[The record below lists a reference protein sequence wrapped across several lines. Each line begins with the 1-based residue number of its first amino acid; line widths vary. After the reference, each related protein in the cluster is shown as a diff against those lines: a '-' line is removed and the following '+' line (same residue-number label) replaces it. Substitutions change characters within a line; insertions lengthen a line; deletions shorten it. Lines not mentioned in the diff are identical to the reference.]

1 MLVLGIKA
9 GTRPWTLALDR
20 RRGPRSAWV
29 APTGEARG
37 TGERSGICEN
47 DRVTSGPAATARPV
61 LAPLPEHPAVSYV
74 MPVLNEA
81 AHLAEAVGAV
91 LSQAYDGEQELVLA
105 LGASSDGTDEVAERL
120 AASDPR
126 VRLVANPL
134 NDIPIGLNLAI
145 AASRHPVV
153 VRVDAH
159 AELPPGYT
167 AAAVEILQRTGA
179 ANVGGVMEA
188 RGRGRF
194 QRAVARAYNS
204 PFGLG
209 GGSWHHGEDEAEC
222 DSAYL
227 GVFRREVLD
236 EVGGYDETL
245 RRAEDWELNHRI
257 RAAGHLIL
265 FTPRLRVTYWPRASW
280 DALRRQM
287 YATGVW
293 RGHLVRRHQSTPW
306 RYLPPP
312 AVAVLV
318 AISLAVAL
326 LQLLGI
332 ARGAG
337 WALAHV
343 PSLGYLAGVTAVGL
357 TRLGWDGPVDRLL
370 NVVVLATMHLGWGSG
385 FIRGWLAGAEST
397 VDRSR
402 VR

>member
-1 MLVLGIKA
+1 MFV
-9 GTRPWTLALDR
+9 
-20 RRGPRSAWV
+20 
-29 APTGEARG
+29 
-37 TGERSGICEN
+37 CHN
-47 DRVTSGPAATARPV
+47 DGVTSGPAARTRPD
-61 LAPLPEHPAVSYV
+61 LAPLPESPPVSYV

-81 AHLAEAVGAV
+81 THLAEAVRAV
-91 LSQAYDGEQELVLA
+91 LGQNYPGEQELLLA
-105 LGASSDGTDEVAERL
+105 LGASSDGTDAVAAEL
-120 AASDPR
+120 AAADPR
-126 VRLVANPL
+126 VRLVTNPR

-145 AASRHPVV
+145 RASRFPVV

-167 AAAVEILQRTGA
+167 AAAVEILRRTGA

-194 QRAVARAYNS
+194 QRAVARGYNS

-209 GGSWHHGEDEAEC
+209 GGSWHHGEDEIDS

-227 GVFRREVLD
+227 GVFRREVLE
-236 EVGGYDETL
+236 EVGYYDESL

-257 RAAGHLIL
+257 RAAGHRVL
-265 FTPRLRVTYWPRASW
+265 FTPKLRVTYWPRASW

-293 RGHLVRRHQSTPW
+293 RGHLVRRHASTPW

-318 AISLAVAL
+318 AISVLAGL
-326 LQLLGI
+326 LQVLGI
-332 ARGAG
+332 ARGPV

-343 PSLGYLAGVTAVGL
+343 PSLGYLAGVGAVGL
-357 TRLGWDGPVDRLL
+357 TRLGGDGTIDRLL
-370 NVVVLATMHLGWGSG
+370 NVVVLVTMHLGWGAG
-385 FIRGWLAGAEST
+385 FIKGWLTGAART

-402 VR
+402 VS

>member
-1 MLVLGIKA
+1 
-9 GTRPWTLALDR
+9 
-20 RRGPRSAWV
+20 
-29 APTGEARG
+29 
-37 TGERSGICEN
+37 
-47 DRVTSGPAATARPV
+47 
-61 LAPLPEHPAVSYV
+61 

-81 AHLAEAVGAV
+81 GHLAEAVAAV
-91 LSQAYDGEQELVLA
+91 LSQAYPGEQELVLA
-105 LGASSDGTDEVAERL
+105 LGASHDGTDEVAERL
-120 AASDPR
+120 AASDAR
-126 VRLVANPL
+126 VRLVHNPR

-145 AASRHPVV
+145 AASRNPVV
-153 VRVDAH
+153 IRVDAH
-159 AELPPGYT
+159 AELPAGYT
-167 AAAVEILQRTGA
+167 AAAVEMLRRTGA
-179 ANVGGVMEA
+179 ANVGGVMVA
-188 RGRGRF
+188 KGRGRF

-209 GGSWHHGEDEAEC
+209 GGSWHHGEEEQEC

-227 GVFRREVLD
+227 GVFRREVLE

-257 RAAGHLIL
+257 RSAGHLIL
-265 FTPRLRVTYWPRASW
+265 FTPRLKVTYWPRDNW

-312 AVAVLV
+312 AVAILV
-318 AISLAVAL
+318 AASLLFGL
-326 LQLLGI
+326 LQVLGI

-357 TRLGWDGPVDRLL
+357 TRLGGNDLFDRLL
-370 NVVVLATMHLGWGSG
+370 NVVVLVTMHLGWGSG
-385 FIRGWLAGAEST
+385 FIKGWLAGAETT

>member
-1 MLVLGIKA
+1 MSSTPA
-9 GTRPWTLALDR
+9 PTTRPAL
-20 RRGPRSAWV
+20 S
-29 APTGEARG
+29 E
-37 TGERSGICEN
+37 
-47 DRVTSGPAATARPV
+47 
-61 LAPLPEHPAVSYV
+61 LPEHPAVSYV

-81 AHLAEAVGAV
+81 NHLGEAVGAV
-91 LSQAYDGEQELVLA
+91 LSQEYPGEQELVLA
-105 LGASSDGTDEVAERL
+105 LGASNDGTDDVAAGL

-126 VRLVANPL
+126 VRLVANPR

-145 AASRHPVV
+145 AASRNPVV
-153 VRVDAH
+153 IRVDAH

-167 AAAVEILQRTGA
+167 AAAVEILHRTGA
-179 ANVGGVMEA
+179 ANVGGVMVA
-188 RGRGRF
+188 KGRGRF
-194 QRAVARAYNS
+194 QSAVARAYNS

-209 GGSWHHGEDEAEC
+209 GGSWHHGEAETES

-257 RAAGHLIL
+257 RSAGHLIL
-265 FTPRLRVTYWPRASW
+265 FTPKLKVTYWPRDNW

-318 AISLAVAL
+318 AISVLVGL
-326 LQLLGI
+326 LQLLGV
-332 ARGAG
+332 ARGSG

-343 PSLGYLAGVTAVGL
+343 PSLGYLAGVTAVGV
-357 TRLGWDGPVDRLL
+357 TRVGGDGIIDRLL
-370 NVVVLATMHLGWGSG
+370 NVIVLVTMHLGWGAG
-385 FIRGWLAGAEST
+385 FIKGWLTGAATT

-402 VR
+402 VS

>member
-1 MLVLGIKA
+1 ML
-9 GTRPWTLALDR
+9 
-20 RRGPRSAWV
+20 S
-29 APTGEARG
+29 
-37 TGERSGICEN
+37 
-47 DRVTSGPAATARPV
+47 
-61 LAPLPEHPAVSYV
+61 PLPEHPAVSYV

-81 AHLAEAVGAV
+81 KHLGEAVRAV
-91 LSQAYDGEQELVLA
+91 LSQEYAGEQELVLA
-105 LGASSDGTDEVAERL
+105 LGASTDGTDEVADAL

-126 VRLVANPL
+126 VRLVRNPR

-145 AASRHPVV
+145 AASRHPVI

-167 AAAVEILQRTGA
+167 AAAVEILHRTGA
-179 ANVGGVMEA
+179 ADVGGMMVA
-188 RGRGRF
+188 KGHGRF

-209 GGSWHHGEDEAEC
+209 GGSWHHGEEEIES

-227 GVFRREVLD
+227 GVFRREVL
-236 EVGGYDETL
+236 EAVGGYDETL
-245 RRAEDWELNHRI
+245 RRAEDWELSHRI
-257 RAAGHLIL
+257 RAAGHLII
-265 FTPRLRVTYWPRASW
+265 FTPKLKVVYWPRSSW

-293 RGHLVRRHQSTPW
+293 RGHLVRRQGSTPW

-318 AISLAVAL
+318 AISLLVGL
-326 LQLLGI
+326 LQLFGV

-343 PSLGYLAGVTAVGL
+343 PSLGYLVGVSAVGIS
-357 TRLGWDGPVDRLL
+357 RLGGDNLADRLL
-370 NVVVLATMHLGWGSG
+370 NVVVLATMHLSWGSG
-385 FIRGWLAGAEST
+385 FIKGWLTGAATT

-402 VR
+402 LG

>member
-1 MLVLGIKA
+1 MTSGA
-9 GTRPWTLALDR
+9 SAATRPQ
-20 RRGPRSAWV
+20 
-29 APTGEARG
+29 
-37 TGERSGICEN
+37 
-47 DRVTSGPAATARPV
+47 
-61 LAPLPEHPAVSYV
+61 LAPLPEGVAVSYV

-81 AHLAEAVGAV
+81 AHLAEAVRAV
-91 LSQAYDGEQELVLA
+91 LSQEYRGEQELVLA
-105 LGASSDGTDEVAERL
+105 LGASTDGTDEVAARL
-120 AASDPR
+120 AADDPR
-126 VRLVANPL
+126 VRLVPNPR

-159 AELPPGYT
+159 AELPAGYT
-167 AAAVEILQRTGA
+167 AAAVEMLRRTGA
-179 ANVGGVMEA
+179 ANVGGVMVA

-194 QRAVARAYNS
+194 QQAVARAYNS

-209 GGSWHHGEDEAEC
+209 SGSWHHGEEEAES

-236 EVGGYDETL
+236 EVGHYDETL

-257 RAAGHLIL
+257 RAAGHRVL
-265 FTPRLRVTYWPRASW
+265 FTPKLKVTYWPRASW

-287 YATGVW
+287 FATGVW
-293 RGHLVRRHQSTPW
+293 RGHLVRRHASTPW

-318 AISLAVAL
+318 AGSLVVGL
-326 LQLLGI
+326 LQLFGV

-337 WALAHV
+337 WALAHL
-343 PSLGYLAGVTAVGL
+343 PSLGYLAGVSAVGL
-357 TRLGWDGPVDRLL
+357 TRLGGDGVVDRLL
-370 NVVVLATMHLGWGSG
+370 NVVVLATMHLGWGAG
-385 FIRGWLAGAEST
+385 FLKGWLTGAATT

>member
-1 MLVLGIKA
+1 MGVV
-9 GTRPWTLALDR
+9 TLA
-20 RRGPRSAWV
+20 S
-29 APTGEARG
+29 
-37 TGERSGICEN
+37 
-47 DRVTSGPAATARPV
+47 
-61 LAPLPEHPAVSYV
+61 LPEDVAVSYV

-81 AHLAEAVGAV
+81 GHLAEAVGAV
-91 LSQAYDGEQELVLA
+91 LAQEYAGEQELVLA
-105 LGASSDGTDEVAERL
+105 LGASTDATDAVAAEL
-120 AASDPR
+120 AAADPR
-126 VRLVANPL
+126 VRLVSNPR

-153 VRVDAH
+153 IRVDAH
-159 AELPPGYT
+159 AELPAGYT
-167 AAAVEILQRTGA
+167 ASAVEMLRRTGA
-179 ANVGGVMEA
+179 ANVGGVMVA
-188 RGRGRF
+188 RGHGRF
-194 QRAVARAYNS
+194 QQAVARAYNS

-227 GVFRREVLD
+227 GVFRREVLA

-257 RAAGHLIL
+257 RLAGYSIR
-265 FTPRLRVTYWPRASW
+265 FTPRLRVTYWPRDNW

-293 RGHLVRRHQSTPW
+293 RGHLVRRQASTPW

-312 AVAVLV
+312 VVAVLV
-318 AISLAVAL
+318 AISLAVGL
-326 LQLLGI
+326 LQVFGVG
-332 ARGAG
+332 RGAG

-357 TRLGWDGPVDRLL
+357 TRLGGDGLVDRLL
-370 NVVVLATMHLGWGSG
+370 NVVVLMTMHLAWGAG
-385 FIRGWLAGAEST
+385 FIRGWLFGAERT

-402 VR
+402 VK